1 MFWCWGGERVNAS
14 REKKNRKKNTQA
26 SIKIYFI
33 KIFFDFFIVFL
44 IFTVIPVLVYRFVNP
59 STTPLLWVRWV
70 ESGYSK
76 SHPTFLKHW
85 VPLNQISPNLV
96 RAVIVAEDQ
105 KFYNHSGFDWQAVEA
120 AIKINFATDKTV
132 GASTISMQT
141 ARNVFL
147 WQDRNWL
154 RKSLEVWFTFLIEN
168 LWAKKRIL
176 EVYLN
181 VIEWG
186 NGMFGCEHA
195 ALKYYKHSSATLSPV
210 ESALMASVLPNPRT
224 WSVLHPQPHV
234 LDRQSKI
241 LSIMTQSH
249 IPIQY

>member
-1 MFWCWGGERVNAS
+1 M
-14 REKKNRKKNTQA
+14 
-26 SIKIYFI
+26 
-33 KIFFDFFIVFL
+33 
-44 IFTVIPVLVYRFVNP
+44 PVLVYRFVDP
-59 STTPLLWVRWV
+59 PTTPLLWIRWV
-70 ESGYSK
+70 ESGYDK
-76 SHPTFLKHW
+76 AYPTLLKHW
-85 VPLNQISPNLV
+85 IPLNQISPNLV

-105 KFYNHSGFDWQAVEA
+105 KFYNHSGFDWYAVEA
-120 AIKINFATDKTV
+120 AIRINLGTDKTV

-168 LWAKKRIL
+168 LWTKKRIL

-195 ALKYYKHSSATLSPV
+195 SRKYYKHSSATLSPV

-224 WSVLHPQPHV
+224 WSVLKPQPHV
-234 LDRQSKI
+234 SDRQSKI
-241 LSIMTQSH
+241 LSLMN
-249 IPIQY
+249 

>member
-1 MFWCWGGERVNAS
+1 MPRV
-14 REKKNRKKNTQA
+14 RKKNRKKNTQA